1 MSPTKNGSH
10 QSGTR
15 IVFGHLDISVI
26 ILMILVEYNFGKLC
40 GVIKLP
46 TQNGPQTL
54 GNISELSRIIVLPTT
69 MGHNCWALE
78 SGLGIW

>member
-1 MSPTKNGSH
+1 M
-10 QSGTR
+10 
-15 IVFGHLDISVI
+15 FGHLDISVI

-54 GNISELSRIIVLPTT
+54 SNISELSGIIVLPTT
-69 MGHNCWALE
+69 MGRSDWALE
-78 SGLGIW
+78 LGLGVWIFLLQFW